1 MRVLLL
7 SGWLP
12 CFSPGHCL
20 FVRRGVALYQQA
32 LHITKQLLFN
42 MRRRSHVLIENV
54 IYFIVV
60 CMFYI
65 KCTVDIIFL

>member
-20 FVRRGVALYQQA
+20 FARRGVALYQQA

-42 MRRRSHVLIENV
+42 MRRRSHVLTE
-54 IYFIVV
+54 
-60 CMFYI
+60 MLYI
-65 KCTVDIIFL
+65 L